1 MIWLFWDVCMCMYVY
16 ASVPYLSIH
25 SEWMS
30 ATFRFRMWIHIEFWM
45 RRIRMDRTSTLKIVD
60 DVRHLNSKGWWC
72 TSWHFRWWFGRKFSG
87 NCLSLPKCMDAR
99 KLTVLVNCHPN
110 EVSTFERIRKIRKS
124 CDARR
129 HKHCLLCLLCS
140 KFCLWF
146 AFMVFLVFKVDVL
159 HRKGLNAV
167 VGRKAYMFAT
177 CEWN

>member
-1 MIWLFWDVCMCMYVY
+1 
-16 ASVPYLSIH
+16 
-25 SEWMS
+25 
-30 ATFRFRMWIHIEFWM
+30 M
-45 RRIRMDRTSTLKIVD
+45 RRIRMERTSTLKIVD